1 MAKVIPFACSAALAQ
16 ARAWGERAAKTMGE
30 CDNAETKKMPGV
42 REKFFPDEREPQ
54 ILLQGL
60 PANGKTKQ
68 KKWDDKKVPGVREG
82 F

>member
-16 ARAWGERAAKTMGE
+16 AWAWGERAKKAMG
-30 CDNAETKKMPGV
+30 DNDVETKKMPGV
-42 REKFFPDEREPQ
+42 RESFFPDEREPQ